1 MTLLL
6 CFSLNM
12 LGRGMSDSFAVF
24 VLPLGRE
31 FGWSR
36 AELMGA
42 YSISLLVFAGSGPFA
57 GALPDGVDEVVDPR
71 HVLVVG
77 SGEPGQAQRR
87 PFDRDG
93 GVAAGEVDDGLPG
106 AAREGAR
113 ATDGGG
119 VEVEDLAWA

>member
-1 MTLLL
+1 
-6 CFSLNM
+6 M
-12 LGRGMSDSFAVF
+12 L
-24 VLPLGRE
+24 E
-31 FGWSR
+31 
-36 AELMGA
+36 
-42 YSISLLVFAGSGPFA
+42 A